1 MKRAALKM
9 CAAATA
15 LGLAAC
21 GAHATPPASLPQSMP
36 SLRQPM
42 DVIGG
47 PTGARLNVL
56 LGDAAPN
63 LGGPALK
70 RLDLGIKEID
80 AIENGQTT
88 VLASFDKPRIVNV
101 LAHQDDSGESI
112 ANTDVS
118 RSEYQQLRI
127 VIDVASSSAQ
137 FGRSPSEP
145 INFLT
150 NVATSS
156 STGAGATT
164 LTTADGPADV
174 DMLVTQPFSIPT
186 GHTNLVRVDFNAF
199 ESLAIDATGNLLA
212 RPTLFVAPYDEM
224 GHIAGHIVNSAGQP
238 VSNATVVA
246 VAADGSVGNTD
257 FTDGKG
263 HFDIGTL
270 RAGTY
275 SLVIYNQYTT
285 AAGREVDASGES
297 SSNQSFSGPA
307 VTVTGGQVTSTATIT
322 D

>member
-21 GAHATPPASLPQSMP
+21 GAHATPPASLPQSTP

-56 LGDAAPN
+56 LGDAAPDF
-63 LGGPALK
+63 GGAKLE
-70 RLDLGIKEID
+70 RFDLAIKEID

-88 VLASFDKPRIVNV
+88 VLASYDQPRVVNV
-101 LAHQDDSGESI
+101 LAHQDNSGESI
-112 ANTDVS
+112 ADANVS
-118 RSEYQQLRI
+118 RTDYQQLRI
-127 VIDVASSSAQ
+127 VVDVASSFAK
-137 FGRSPSEP
+137 FAGAPREP

-156 STGAGATT
+156 SSGAGAST
-164 LTTADGPADV
+164 LTTADGPGAV
-174 DMLVTQPFSIPT
+174 DMLVSQPFSIPANQ
-186 GHTNLVRVDFNAF
+186 TNLVRVDFNAF
-199 ESLAIDATGNLLA
+199 ESLAIDASGNLLA
-212 RPTLFVAPYDEM
+212 RPALFVAPHDQM
-224 GHIAGHIVNSAGQP
+224 GRVTGRILDSAGNP

-246 VAADGSVGNTD
+246 VAADGSIGNSDWTNS
-257 FTDGKG
+257 KG
-263 HFDIGTL
+263 RFDIGTL

-275 SLVIYNQYTT
+275 QLEIYNNYTT

-297 SSNQSFSGPA
+297 SSNPSFSGPA
-307 VTVTGGQVTSTATIT
+307 VTVTGGQTTFTGVIT